1 MKRKKGF
8 RIIAMICFAA
18 GIAALLALLVMLL
31 WNWLIPTIFVGGPVI
46 TYWQALGL
54 MILAKILFGGL
65 KPPTH
70 TACTRAGK
78 DEWKEKLRERI
89 NQADPE
95 KKKKFLYR
103 MHAKFHGIDTEEMP
117 PEAEKTE

>member
-8 RIIAMICFAA
+8 RIIAMICIAV

-54 MILAKILFGGL
+54 MILAKILFGGF
-65 KPPTH
+65 KPPPHARCSTDN
-70 TACTRAGK
+70 K
-78 DEWKEKLRERI
+78 DQWKEKMRERM
-89 NQADPE
+89 NQMDPE
-95 KKKKFLYR
+95 KKKKFFNR
-103 MHAKFHGIDTEEMP
+103 MHAKFHGIDSEEMP